1 MPKVCFAANMSQPPA
16 LPPSLEDF
24 RDAENL
30 RHLAIAHYVMGG
42 LTALVSC
49 IPIIHVAIGAAIVS
63 GKMPMGSGPG
73 MPPDGRFF
81 GWIFIAFGGLFILL
95 GLTIATLM
103 ILTGRW
109 LSARKNKTFCFVIAS
124 IECINMPLGTILGV
138 FTLMVLQKPSV
149 AALFNKSEQQQ
160 PWVS

>member
-1 MPKVCFAANMSQPPA
+1 MSQPPT
-16 LPPSLEDF
+16 LPPSPEAF

-30 RHLAIAHYVMGG
+30 RHLAIGHYVLGG
-42 LTALVSC
+42 LTALMSC
-49 IPIIHVAIGAAIVS
+49 IPIIHVAMGAAIVN

-73 MPPDGRFF
+73 IPPEGQIF
-81 GWIFIAFGGLFILL
+81 GWFFIAFGSLFILL

-109 LSARKNKTFCFVIAS
+109 LSARKNKTFCFVVAC

-138 FTLMVLQKPSV
+138 FTLVVLQKPNV
-149 AALFNKSEQQQ
+149 AALFNKPEEQN
-160 PWVS
+160 PWNG